1 MSTHKTTI
9 CRHQLQH
16 RSCEKSG
23 KRADSM
29 VWRKVPD
36 WVADRLSGP
45 AVKTYL
51 VILRLSN
58 GKPARIPLRLIAARR
73 EQDMR
78 TMRNHL
84 REMYSAG
91 VLRVVRTVIAKHKNA
106 HNLYILLDIDGSDL
120 HLQKPKNFRQKPVQ
134 ILKKTKAPLSRSV
147 ERREHNHP
155 PALRALHEHNG
166 RLMSENRGLRLILK
180 SRRHES
186 EERMRAKLSV
196 GAVWID
202 PQRPKARLLSEEE
215 LQIALQQL
223 WDGKGVS
230 YAG

>member
-1 MSTHKTTI
+1 
-9 CRHQLQH
+9 
-16 RSCEKSG
+16 
-23 KRADSM
+23 M

-134 ILKKTKAPLSRSV
+134 ILKKTKTPLARSV

-155 PALRALHEHNG
+155 PALRALHEYNG
-166 RLMSENRGLRLILK
+166 RLMDENRGLRLILK
-180 SRRHES
+180 SRTEGHPETEAEREAREQRQREREESNRWVESLHEQAS
-186 EERMRAKLSV
+186 EVVRNRMLAAGWQLIEGRWRCPVTSV
-196 GAVWID
+196 MA
-202 PQRPKARLLSEEE
+202 
-215 LQIALQQL
+215 
-223 WDGKGVS
+223 
-230 YAG
+230 